1 MSDVLLQRFITI
13 LMDGVNNR
21 EAIAFTLIPRAFASF
36 GVNNAFSLEQ
46 KLLLFLLVKAGVKG
60 RGCE

>member
-1 MSDVLLQRFITI
+1 MG
-13 LMDGVNNR
+13 GVNNR